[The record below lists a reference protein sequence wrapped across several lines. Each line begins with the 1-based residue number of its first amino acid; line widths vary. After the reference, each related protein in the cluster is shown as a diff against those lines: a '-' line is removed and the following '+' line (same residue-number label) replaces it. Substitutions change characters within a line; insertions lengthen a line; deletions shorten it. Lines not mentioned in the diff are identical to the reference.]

1 MNKNSKITQEL
12 LETVERYLNNTMDP
26 SEKLQFEKSLLENN
40 TLKQQVE
47 DIKILLSGI
56 ETASLRE
63 KIEEFHQQMAQET
76 KEIPVRNITNNNR
89 TNSRLFYAVAAS
101 AVILLG
107 IFWMLNPKDSNEMLF
122 NEYFSV
128 DPGLPTT
135 MGSAEEFS
143 FYDGMVNYKRKEY
156 DEALEKWK
164 LLLPQK
170 NNNDTLNYFIG
181 VTYLAQGN
189 IKEAIPFLEKVTTQ
203 KESMFLEDSY
213 FYLGLSNLKNDNLE
227 VAIENFR
234 KSNTQEA
241 QKILNVLEKK

>member
-1 MNKNSKITQEL
+1 MNKDSTISQEL
-12 LETVERYLNNTMDP
+12 LETVERYLNNTMDAT
-26 SEKLQFEKSLLENN
+26 EKLQFEKSLEENN
-40 TLKQQVE
+40 TLRQQVE

-63 KIEEFHQQMAQET
+63 KMEEFHHQRAQET
-76 KEIPVRNITNNNR
+76 KEIPVRNITQNNR

-107 IFWMLNPKDSNEMLF
+107 IFWVFNPKNSNELLF

-135 MGSAEEFS
+135 MGSTDEFS

-156 DEALEKWK
+156 DEALEKWRQ
-164 LLLPQK
+164 LLNQK

-181 VTYLAQGN
+181 VTYLAKGN
-189 IKEAIPFLEKVTTQ
+189 TEEAIPFLEKVTTQ

-213 FYLGLSNLKNDNLE
+213 FYLGLSNLKNDNLKD
-227 VAIENFR
+227 AKENFR

-241 QKILNVLEKK
+241 QKILKVLEK

>member
-1 MNKNSKITQEL
+1 MNKDSKISQEL
-12 LETVERYLNNTMDP
+12 LETVERYLNNTMDAT
-26 SEKLQFEKSLLENN
+26 EKLQFEKSLEENN
-40 TLKQQVE
+40 TLRQQVE

-63 KIEEFHQQMAQET
+63 KMEEFHHQMAQET
-76 KEIPVRNITNNNR
+76 KEIPVRNITKNNR

-135 MGSAEEFS
+135 MGSTDEFS

-156 DEALEKWK
+156 DEALEKWRQ
-164 LLLPQK
+164 LLPQK

-181 VTYLAQGN
+181 VTYLAKGN
-189 IKEAIPFLEKVTTQ
+189 TEEAIPFLEKVTTQ

-227 VAIENFR
+227 DAKENFR
-234 KSNTQEA
+234 KSNTEEA
-241 QKILNVLEKK
+241 QKILKVLEKK

>member
-1 MNKNSKITQEL
+1 MNKDSKISQEL
-12 LETVERYLNNTMDP
+12 LETVERYLNNTMDAT
-26 SEKLQFEKSLLENN
+26 EKLQFEKSLEENN
-40 TLKQQVE
+40 TLRQQVE

-63 KIEEFHQQMAQET
+63 KMEEFHHQMAQET
-76 KEIPVRNITNNNR
+76 KEIPVRNITQNNR

-107 IFWMLNPKDSNEMLF
+107 IFWVFNPKNSNELLF

-135 MGSAEEFS
+135 MGSTDEFS

-156 DEALEKWK
+156 DEALEKWRQ
-164 LLLPQK
+164 LLNQK

-181 VTYLAQGN
+181 VTYLAKGN
-189 IKEAIPFLEKVTTQ
+189 TEEAIPFLEKVTTQ

-213 FYLGLSNLKNDNLE
+213 FYLGLSNLKNDNLKD
-227 VAIENFR
+227 AKENFR

-241 QKILNVLEKK
+241 QKILKVLEK